1 MLQGFQLLDLSRL
14 LPGPLCS
21 LILADMGM
29 EVIRIEPPGQ
39 LGKGDLF
46 REIPAE
52 ETPYFSMLNRGKK
65 SVTLNLKASE
75 GKDLFFRMVQRA
87 DVVLEGFR
95 PGVMTRLGL
104 DWETLSSINPRLV
117 MASISGYGQKGP
129 YRERAGHDLNYIA
142 YAGILG
148 LNGPAA
154 DSIPVVPPVQIAD
167 IGGGSQQAAIGI
179 LAALIERQRT
189 GTGRWLDISM
199 MEGSLPWMAL
209 AMFDRAVGKP
219 VAKGIPPIAWGSAN
233 YNVYETKEGG
243 YVALGALER
252 NFWEL
257 FCQEIGKPAWGKLY
271 DTPEE
276 LRSEE
281 FVQSLRDIF
290 LEKTR
295 REWVEMFGEKDVCL
309 SPVYT
314 PEEVMEDK
322 HIRNGKTLEWMTL
335 PGGTKIPR
343 INFPFGRVDGERA
356 ERSGKSPELGQH
368 SDDFYRDT
376 LGLTE
381 DQIQILRRGGV
392 I

>member
-1 MLQGFQLLDLSRL
+1 MLRGYRLLDLSRL

-21 LILADMGM
+21 LMLADMGM
-29 EVIRIEPPGQ
+29 EVIRVEPPGH

-46 REIPAE
+46 REIPSE
-52 ETPYFSMLNRGKK
+52 ETPYYAMLNRGKK
-65 SVTLNLKASE
+65 SVTLNLKVPA
-75 GKDLFFRMVQRA
+75 GKDLFFSMVRKA

-95 PGVMTRLGL
+95 AGVMARLGIG
-104 DWETLSSINPRLV
+104 WETLHAVNPGLV
-117 MASISGYGQKGP
+117 MASISGYGQNGP

-148 LNGPAA
+148 LNGAA
-154 DSIPVVPPVQIAD
+154 GASVPVVPPVQIAD

-189 GTGRWLDISM
+189 GKGRWLDISM

-209 AMFDRAVGKP
+209 AMFDQSVGKP
-219 VAKGIPPIAWGSAN
+219 VAKGVPPIAWGAAN

-257 FCQEIGKPAWGKLY
+257 FCREIGKPGWGALY

-276 LRSEE
+276 LRSRE
-281 FVQSLRDIF
+281 FVQQLRDIF

-295 REWVEMFGEKDVCL
+295 GEWIEMFGDKDVCL

-314 PEEVMEDK
+314 PEEVMEDSHVK
-322 HIRNGKTLEWMTL
+322 EGRTLEWMTL
-335 PGGTKIPR
+335 PGGARVPR
-343 INFPFGRVDGERA
+343 INFPFGRADVKGRKQPE
-356 ERSGKSPELGQH
+356 KSPELGQH
-368 SDDFYRDT
+368 TDDYYRDI

-381 DQIQILRRGGV
+381 NRIQTLRREGV

>member
-1 MLQGFQLLDLSRL
+1 MLRGYRLLDLSRL

-29 EVIRIEPPGQ
+29 EVIRVEPPGH

-46 REIPAE
+46 REIPSK
-52 ETPYFSMLNRGKK
+52 ETPYFSMLNRDKR
-65 SVTLNLKASE
+65 SVTLNLKAAA
-75 GKDLFFRMVQRA
+75 GKKLFLRMVQKA

-95 PGVMTRLGL
+95 PGVMARLGIG
-104 DWETLSSINPRLV
+104 WETLNAVNPKLI
-117 MASISGYGQKGP
+117 MASISGYGQEGP

-148 LNGPAA
+148 LNGPSD
-154 DSIPVVPPVQIAD
+154 DSAPVVPPVQIAD

-189 GTGRWLDISM
+189 GKGRWLDISM
-199 MEGSLPWMAL
+199 LEGSLPWMAL
-209 AMFDRAVGKP
+209 ALFDRAVGKP
-219 VAKGIPPIAWGSAN
+219 VSRGVPPIAWGSAN
-233 YNVYETKEGG
+233 YNVYQTKEGR

-252 NFWEL
+252 NFWET
-257 FCQEIGKPAWGKLY
+257 FCREIGKPAWGKLY

-276 LRSEE
+276 LRNEE
-281 FVQSLRDIF
+281 FVQLLRDIF
-290 LEKTR
+290 LKKTR
-295 REWVEMFGEKDVCL
+295 REWLDLFGDKDVCL

-314 PEEVMEDK
+314 PEEVMEDRHVK
-322 HIRNGKTLEWMTL
+322 KGTTLEWATL
-335 PGGTKIPR
+335 PGGVRAPR
-343 INFPFGRVDGERA
+343 IRFPLGRAAGDHAKKSGE
-356 ERSGKSPELGQH
+356 SPALGEH
-368 SDDFYRDT
+368 TDDFYRGT

-381 DQIQILRRGGV
+381 NQMQTLRREGV